1 MASPPH
7 SDFGS
12 FVASV
17 LPRGRIVHFQKDETI
32 FSHGGRSDSMYYIQ
46 RGYVKLSATSA
57 RGKEAVIAI
66 CNSGELFGESC
77 ITAAHSTRFHS
88 AVALTNVQAVEIN
101 YKVMQSVLWAGGGV
115 ASALVAHLLQRS
127 LGIQQSLTD
136 TLLLSSA
143 ERLTE
148 IRSSLRSRST
158 ARGQPV
164 LKVSQQ
170 TLADMMGISRQRVNF
185 LSRARP
191 RA

>member
-1 MASPPH
+1 MASTSH

-17 LPRGRIVHFQKDETI
+17 LPRGRIVHFQKNETI
-32 FSHGGRSDSMYYIQ
+32 FSHGERSDSMYYIQ
-46 RGYVKLSATSA
+46 RGYVKLSATST

-66 CNSGELFGESC
+66 CNSRELFGESC
-77 ITAAHSTRFHS
+77 ITAAHSARFHS

-101 YKVMQSVLWAGGGV
+101 YKVIQSVLWVGGGV
-115 ASALVAHLLQRS
+115 ASALVAYLLQRS
-127 LGIQQSLTD
+127 LDIQQSLTD

-143 ERLTE
+143 DRLAA
-148 IRSSLRSRST
+148 IRSSLRSRSK
-158 ARGQPV
+158 AMGQPV

-185 LSRARP
+185 LCRARRP
-191 RA
+191 A

>member
-1 MASPPH
+1 MRH
-7 SDFGS
+7 CGT
-12 FVASV
+12 
-17 LPRGRIVHFQKDETI
+17 RGVQI
-32 FSHGGRSDSMYYIQ
+32 G
-46 RGYVKLSATSA
+46 LSATST

-66 CNSGELFGESC
+66 CGSRELFGESC
-77 ITAAHSTRFHS
+77 ITKAHSARFHC
-88 AVALTNVQAVEIN
+88 AVSLTKVQAVEIN
-101 YKVMQSVLWAGGGV
+101 CKVIQSALWAGGGV
-115 ASALVAHLLQRS
+115 ASALVAYLVQRG

-136 TLLLSSA
+136 TLLLSSPD
-143 ERLTE
+143 RLAA

-158 ARGQPV
+158 AKGQPD